1 MQNPSYAATAEEYAK
16 YGNTLN
22 VWEQIRLLS
31 QWAPLL
37 GYGQAFANAS
47 DPYKKSLVVADAA
60 EWIAS
65 KTNAQVDDQL
75 VRLLADILKTPQG
88 EALVRWCLLKAEE
101 AK

>member
-1 MQNPSYAATAEEYAK
+1 MSLPNYTATADEYAK
-16 YGNTLN
+16 YGSNLN
-22 VWEQIRLLS
+22 VWDQIRLLS

-37 GYGQAFANAS
+37 SYGQAFVNAV

-65 KTNAQVDDQL
+65 KTDARVDDQL

>member
-1 MQNPSYAATAEEYAK
+1 MTTPNYTATADEYAK
-16 YGNTLN
+16 YGSNLN
-22 VWEQIRLLS
+22 VWEQLRLLS

-37 GYGQAFANAS
+37 SYGQAFINAV

-65 KTNAQVDDQL
+65 KTAARVDDQL

-88 EALVRWCLLKAEE
+88 EALLRWCLLKAEE

>member
-1 MQNPSYAATAEEYAK
+1 MTTPNYTATADEYAK
-16 YGNTLN
+16 YGTNLN
-22 VWEQIRLLS
+22 VWEQLRLLS

-37 GYGQAFANAS
+37 SYGQAFVNAV

-65 KTNAQVDDQL
+65 KTDAQVDDQL
-75 VRLLADILKTPQG
+75 VKLLSEILKTPQG
-88 EALVRWCLLKAEE
+88 EALVRWCLLKAEA

>member
-1 MQNPSYAATAEEYAK
+1 MQHPSYSATADEYAK
-16 YGNTLN
+16 YGTNLN

-37 GYGQAFANAS
+37 AYGQAFVQAV

-65 KTNAQVDDQL
+65 KTDAQVDDQL

-88 EALVRWCLLKAEE
+88 EALVRWCLLKAEG